1 MIKQNEKNFKH
12 SMFYTNLVD
21 KMAEK
26 IRETCE
32 CEFCENNS
40 NCFHDH
46 IYNEEYCPN

>member
-1 MIKQNEKNFKH
+1 
-12 SMFYTNLVD
+12 MFYTNLVD